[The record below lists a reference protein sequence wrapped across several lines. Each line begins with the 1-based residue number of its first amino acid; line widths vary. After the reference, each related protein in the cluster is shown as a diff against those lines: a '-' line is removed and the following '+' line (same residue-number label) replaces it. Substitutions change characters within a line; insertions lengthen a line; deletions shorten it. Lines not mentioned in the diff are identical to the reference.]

1 MAIRAI
7 PDNSARWEIW
17 YWFLRQALKVG
28 LPFDEAAYGAWGTKS
43 EIQSWGFKK
52 WWQARGKEIA
62 RQSQVTEPEVVEQTT
77 STITIRFPLSMP
89 SRVVKA
95 KASSLV
101 AQARGT
107 KRLSQGKRSSNFNYT
122 KIKQLQRFLK
132 IDLDESLA
140 NWTVEQKG
148 WLLQGR
154 YERIGAG
161 HSKAIRKYREKADA
175 LHKLGDTAAASRYRR
190 RAIKLEEYKAANT
203 DGWDSESAGRVLDLS
218 SEKLGRWAIQARLIL
233 LNVAEGEF
241 PGSDWYG
248 SRRYAVYKQRL
259 REFGIQSIGEIR
271 PERTPIGSRK
281 KGEKRKNAERVF

>member
-1 MAIRAI
+1 MATRVTA
-7 PDNSARWEIW
+7 DNSARWEIW

-28 LPFDEAAYGAWGTKS
+28 LPFDDAAYGAWGTKA
-43 EIQSWGFKK
+43 EIESWGFKK
-52 WWQARGKEIA
+52 WWQTRGKEIA
-62 RQSQVTEPEVVEQTT
+62 RQSQVTEPEIVEQTI

-107 KRLSQGKRSSNFNYT
+107 KRLSKGKRSSNFNYT

-175 LHKLGDTAAASRYRR
+175 LHKLGDTSGASRYRR
-190 RAIKLEEYKAANT
+190 RAIKLEEYKAAHTN
-203 DGWDSESAGRVLDLS
+203 GWDSDSSGRVIDLS
-218 SEKLGRWAIQARLIL
+218 SEKLGRWAIQARLVL
-233 LNVAEGEF
+233 LNVAKGEF

-259 REFGIQSIGEIR
+259 REFGIQGIGEIR
-271 PERTPIGSRK
+271 PERAPIGSRK